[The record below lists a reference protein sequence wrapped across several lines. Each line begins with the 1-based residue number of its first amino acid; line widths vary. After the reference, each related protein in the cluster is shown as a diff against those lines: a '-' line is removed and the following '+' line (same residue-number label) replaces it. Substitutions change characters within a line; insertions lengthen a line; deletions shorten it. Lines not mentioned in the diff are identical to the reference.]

1 MVYNIKSEKC
11 NLEENGFLEAYLDN
25 SATTKPCKR
34 ACEAA
39 LRTMEN
45 DFGNPSSLHKKGF
58 DAMQILESARGVI
71 AKSLGVDPERIFFTP
86 SGTLAN
92 NTAIF
97 GAVELMKRKGNKIV
111 TTAFEHPSVARCMD
125 KLEQSGFEV
134 VRIAPDESGNIS
146 EEAFQNAIDEKTVL
160 VSLMAVN
167 NEVGT
172 VLPFDKIKRIIKR
185 KKSPALL
192 HVDCVQGYMKLPVKP
207 ERCGIDLMS
216 VSAHKI
222 HALKGSGAL
231 YIANGVRIK
240 PYVLGGGQENKFR
253 SGTEATPA
261 MPNIAAFSA
270 AVEELAD
277 IEKRLEKVASL
288 NEYFKSE
295 LEKLDGVKINSP
307 DNALPYIINASI
319 GAVPSQVS
327 VNYLSS
333 RGVYVSAGSA
343 CSKGHRSD
351 VLVSMDLSP
360 ERIDSAIDYALSA
373 IKSCLAELSKK

>member
-1 MVYNIKSEKC
+1 M
-11 NLEENGFLEAYLDN
+11 EAYLDN
-25 SATTKPCKR
+25 SATTKPCKK

-45 DFGNPSSLHKKGF
+45 DFGNPSSLHKKGY
-58 DAMQILESARGVI
+58 DALQLLEQSRGVI
-71 AKSLGVDPERIFFTP
+71 AKSIGVDPSRIFFTP
-86 SGTLAN
+86 SGTVAN

-97 GAVELMKRKGNKIV
+97 GAAELMKRNGNKIV

-134 VRIAPDESGNIS
+134 VRIMPDESGNIS
-146 EEAFQNAIDEKTVL
+146 EEAFQNAVDEKTVL

-167 NEVGT
+167 NEIGA

-185 KKSPALL
+185 KKSSALL

-216 VSAHKI
+216 MSAHKV

-240 PYVLGGGQENKFR
+240 PYVLGGGQENNIC
-253 SGTEATPA
+253 SGTQA
-261 MPNIAAFSA
+261 MPNIAAFAA
-270 AVEELAD
+270 AVGELAD
-277 IEKRLEKVASL
+277 IDSRLKTVSELNAYFKNGLEKIG
-288 NEYFKSE
+288 
-295 LEKLDGVKINSP
+295 GVTLNSP
-307 DNALPYIINASI
+307 ENALPYIINISLRGI
-319 GAVPSQVS
+319 PSQVS

-333 RGVYVSAGSA
+333 KGVYVSAGSA

-351 VLVSMDLSP
+351 VLVSMGLPP
-360 ERIDSAIDYALSA
+360 ERIDSAIRLSMSYETAKEEIDYALST
-373 IKSCLAELSKK
+373 IKSCLEELSKK

>member
-1 MVYNIKSEKC
+1 M
-11 NLEENGFLEAYLDN
+11 EAYLDN
-25 SATTKPCKR
+25 SATTKPCKK

-45 DFGNPSSLHKKGF
+45 DFGNPSSLHKKGY
-58 DAMQILESARGVI
+58 DALQLLEQSRGVI
-71 AKSLGVDPERIFFTP
+71 AKSIGVDPSRIFFTP
-86 SGTLAN
+86 SGTVAN

-97 GAVELMKRKGNKIV
+97 GAAELMKRKGNKIV

-134 VRIAPDESGNIS
+134 VRIMPDESGNIS
-146 EEAFQNAIDEKTVL
+146 EEAFQNAVDEKTVL

-167 NEVGT
+167 NEIGA

-216 VSAHKI
+216 MSAHKV

-240 PYVLGGGQENKFR
+240 PYVLGGGQENNIC
-253 SGTEATPA
+253 SGTQA
-261 MPNIAAFSA
+261 MPNIAAFAA
-270 AVEELAD
+270 AVGELAD
-277 IEKRLEKVASL
+277 IDSRLKTVSEL
-288 NEYFKSE
+288 NAYFKNG
-295 LEKLDGVKINSP
+295 LGKIDGVTLNSP
-307 DNALPYIINASI
+307 ENALPYIINISLRGI
-319 GAVPSQVS
+319 PSQVS

-333 RGVYVSAGSA
+333 KGVYVSAGSA

-351 VLVSMDLSP
+351 VLVSMGLPP
-360 ERIDSAIDYALSA
+360 ERIDSAIRLSMSYKTTKEEIDYALST
-373 IKSCLAELSKK
+373 IKSCLEELSKK

>member
-1 MVYNIKSEKC
+1 MEV
-11 NLEENGFLEAYLDN
+11 YLDN
-25 SATTKPCKR
+25 SATTKPCKK

-45 DFGNPSSLHKKGF
+45 DFGNSSSLHKKGY
-58 DAMQILESARGVI
+58 DALQLLEQSRGVI
-71 AKSLGVDPERIFFTP
+71 AKSIGVDPSRIFFTP
-86 SGTLAN
+86 SGTVAN

-97 GAVELMKRKGNKIV
+97 GAAELMKRKGNKIV

-134 VRIAPDESGNIS
+134 VRIMPDASGNIS
-146 EEAFQNAIDEKTVL
+146 EEAFQNAVDEKTVL

-167 NEVGT
+167 NEIGA

-185 KKSPALL
+185 KKYSALL

-216 VSAHKI
+216 MSAHKV

-240 PYVLGGGQENKFR
+240 PYVLGGGQENNIC
-253 SGTEATPA
+253 SGTQA
-261 MPNIAAFSA
+261 MPNIAAFAA
-270 AVEELAD
+270 AVGELAD
-277 IEKRLEKVASL
+277 IEGRLKTVSELNAYFKNGLEKIG
-288 NEYFKSE
+288 
-295 LEKLDGVKINSP
+295 GVTLNSP
-307 DNALPYIINASI
+307 ENALPYIINISLWGI
-319 GAVPSQVS
+319 PSQVS

-333 RGVYVSAGSA
+333 KGVYVSAGSA

-351 VLVSMDLSP
+351 VLVSMGLP
-360 ERIDSAIDYALSA
+360 HERIDSAIRLSMSYETTKEEIDYALSA
-373 IKSCLAELSKK
+373 INSCLEELSKK

>member
-1 MVYNIKSEKC
+1 M
-11 NLEENGFLEAYLDN
+11 EAYLDN
-25 SATTKPCKR
+25 SATTKPCKK

-45 DFGNPSSLHKKGF
+45 DFGNPSSLHKKGY
-58 DAMQILESARGVI
+58 DALQLLEQSRGVI
-71 AKSLGVDPERIFFTP
+71 AKSIGVDPSRIFFTP
-86 SGTLAN
+86 SGTVAN

-97 GAVELMKRKGNKIV
+97 GAAELMKRKGNKIV

-134 VRIAPDESGNIS
+134 VRIMPDESGNIS
-146 EEAFQNAIDEKTVL
+146 EEAFQNAVDEKTVL

-167 NEVGT
+167 NEIGA

-207 ERCGIDLMS
+207 ERCGIDLVSM
-216 VSAHKI
+216 SAHKV

-240 PYVLGGGQENKFR
+240 PYVLGGGQENNIC
-253 SGTEATPA
+253 SGTQA
-261 MPNIAAFSA
+261 MPNIAAFAA
-270 AVEELAD
+270 AVGELAD
-277 IEKRLEKVASL
+277 IDGRLKTVSEL
-288 NEYFKSE
+288 NAYFKNG
-295 LEKLDGVKINSP
+295 LGKIDGVTLNSP
-307 DNALPYIINASI
+307 ENALPYIINISLRGI
-319 GAVPSQVS
+319 PSQVS

-333 RGVYVSAGSA
+333 KGVYVSAGSA

-351 VLVSMDLSP
+351 VLVSMGLPP
-360 ERIDSAIDYALSA
+360 ERIDSAIRLSMSYKTTKEEIDYALST
-373 IKSCLAELSKK
+373 IKSCLEELSKK

>member
-1 MVYNIKSEKC
+1 MEV
-11 NLEENGFLEAYLDN
+11 YLDN
-25 SATTKPCKR
+25 SATTKPCKK

-45 DFGNPSSLHKKGF
+45 DFGNPSSLHKKGY
-58 DAMQILESARGVI
+58 DALQLLEQSRGVI
-71 AKSLGVDPERIFFTP
+71 AKSIGVDPSRIFFTP
-86 SGTLAN
+86 SGTVAN

-97 GAVELMKRKGNKIV
+97 GAAELTKRKGNKIV

-134 VRIAPDESGNIS
+134 VRIMPDASGNIS
-146 EEAFQNAIDEKTVL
+146 EEAFQNAVDEKTVL

-167 NEVGT
+167 NEIGA

-185 KKSPALL
+185 KKSSALL

-216 VSAHKI
+216 MSAHKV

-240 PYVLGGGQENKFR
+240 PYVLGGGQENNIC
-253 SGTEATPA
+253 SGTQA
-261 MPNIAAFSA
+261 MPNIAAFAA
-270 AVEELAD
+270 AVGELAD
-277 IEKRLEKVASL
+277 IEGRLKTVSELNAYFKNGLEKIG
-288 NEYFKSE
+288 
-295 LEKLDGVKINSP
+295 GVTLNSP
-307 DNALPYIINASI
+307 ENALPYIINISLWGI
-319 GAVPSQVS
+319 PSQVS

-333 RGVYVSAGSA
+333 KGVYVSAGSA

-351 VLVSMDLSP
+351 VLVSMGLPP
-360 ERIDSAIDYALSA
+360 ERIDSAIRLSMSYETTKEEIDYALSA
-373 IKSCLAELSKK
+373 INSCLEELSKK

>member
-1 MVYNIKSEKC
+1 MEV
-11 NLEENGFLEAYLDN
+11 YLDN
-25 SATTKPCKR
+25 SATTKPCKK

-45 DFGNPSSLHKKGF
+45 DFGNPSSLHKKGY
-58 DAMQILESARGVI
+58 DALQILEQSRGVI
-71 AKSLGVDPERIFFTP
+71 AKSIGVDPSRIFFTP
-86 SGTLAN
+86 SGTVAN

-97 GAVELMKRKGNKIV
+97 GAAELMKRKGNKIV

-134 VRIAPDESGNIS
+134 VRITPDESGNIS
-146 EEAFQNAIDEKTVL
+146 EEAFQNAVDEKTVL

-167 NEVGT
+167 NEIGA
-172 VLPFDKIKRIIKR
+172 VLPFDKIKRVIKR
-185 KKSPALL
+185 KKSSALL

-216 VSAHKI
+216 MSAHKV

-240 PYVLGGGQENKFR
+240 PYVLGGGQENNIC
-253 SGTEATPA
+253 SGTQA
-261 MPNIAAFSA
+261 MPNIAAFAA
-270 AVEELAD
+270 AVGELAD
-277 IEKRLEKVASL
+277 VEGRLKTVSELNAYFKNGLEKIG
-288 NEYFKSE
+288 
-295 LEKLDGVKINSP
+295 GVTINSP
-307 DNALPYIINASI
+307 ENALPYIINISLRGI
-319 GAVPSQVS
+319 PSQVS

-333 RGVYVSAGSA
+333 KGVYVSAGSA

-351 VLVSMDLSP
+351 VLVSMGLPP
-360 ERIDSAIDYALSA
+360 ERIDSAIRLSMSYETTKEEIDYALSA
-373 IKSCLAELSKK
+373 IKSCLEELSKK

>member
-1 MVYNIKSEKC
+1 MEV
-11 NLEENGFLEAYLDN
+11 YLDN
-25 SATTKPCKR
+25 SATTKPCKK

-45 DFGNPSSLHKKGF
+45 DFGNSSSLHKKGY
-58 DAMQILESARGVI
+58 DALQLLEQSRGVI
-71 AKSLGVDPERIFFTP
+71 AKSIGVDPSRIFFTP
-86 SGTLAN
+86 SGTVAN

-97 GAVELMKRKGNKIV
+97 GAAELMKRKGNKIV

-134 VRIAPDESGNIS
+134 VRIMPDASGNIS
-146 EEAFQNAIDEKTVL
+146 EEAFQNAVDEKTVL

-167 NEVGT
+167 NEIGA

-185 KKSPALL
+185 KKYSALL

-216 VSAHKI
+216 MSAHKV

-240 PYVLGGGQENKFR
+240 PYVLGGGQENNIC
-253 SGTEATPA
+253 SGTQA
-261 MPNIAAFSA
+261 MPNIAAFAA
-270 AVEELAD
+270 AVGELAD
-277 IEKRLEKVASL
+277 IEGRLKTVSELNAYFKNGLEKIG
-288 NEYFKSE
+288 
-295 LEKLDGVKINSP
+295 GVTLNSP
-307 DNALPYIINASI
+307 ENALPYIINISLWGI
-319 GAVPSQVS
+319 PSQVS

-333 RGVYVSAGSA
+333 KGVYVSAGSA

-351 VLVSMDLSP
+351 VLVSMGLPP
-360 ERIDSAIDYALSA
+360 ERIDSAIRLSMSYETTKEEIDYALSA
-373 IKSCLAELSKK
+373 INSCLEELSKK

>member
-1 MVYNIKSEKC
+1 MEV
-11 NLEENGFLEAYLDN
+11 YLDN
-25 SATTKPCKR
+25 SATTKPCKK

-45 DFGNPSSLHKKGF
+45 DFGNPSSLHKKGY
-58 DAMQILESARGVI
+58 DALQILEQSRGVI
-71 AKSLGVDPERIFFTP
+71 AKSIGVDPSRIFFTP
-86 SGTLAN
+86 SGTVAN

-97 GAVELMKRKGNKIV
+97 GAAELMKRKGNKIV

-134 VRIAPDESGNIS
+134 VRIMPDASGNIS
-146 EEAFQNAIDEKTVL
+146 EEAFQNAVDEKTVL

-167 NEVGT
+167 NEIGA

-185 KKSPALL
+185 KKSSALL

-216 VSAHKI
+216 MSAHKV

-240 PYVLGGGQENKFR
+240 PYVLGGGQENNIC
-253 SGTEATPA
+253 SGTQA
-261 MPNIAAFSA
+261 MPNIAAFAA
-270 AVEELAD
+270 AVGELAD
-277 IEKRLEKVASL
+277 IAGRLKTVSELNAYFKNGLEKIG
-288 NEYFKSE
+288 
-295 LEKLDGVKINSP
+295 GVTLNSP
-307 DNALPYIINASI
+307 ENALPYIINVSLRGI
-319 GAVPSQVS
+319 PSQVS

-333 RGVYVSAGSA
+333 KGVYVSAGSA

-351 VLVSMDLSP
+351 VLVSMGLPP
-360 ERIDSAIDYALSA
+360 ERIDSAIRLSMSYETTKEEIDYALSA
-373 IKSCLAELSKK
+373 INSCLEELSKK

>member
-1 MVYNIKSEKC
+1 M
-11 NLEENGFLEAYLDN
+11 EAYLDN

-58 DAMQILESARGVI
+58 DAMQILENSRGVI

-86 SGTLAN
+86 SGTVAN

-134 VRIAPDESGNIS
+134 VRIAPDERGNIS

-240 PYVLGGGQENKFR
+240 PYVLGGGQENNIC
-253 SGTEATPA
+253 SGTQA

-277 IEKRLEKVASL
+277 IEKRLEKVTSL
-288 NEYFKSE
+288 NGYFKSE
-295 LEKLDGVKINSP
+295 LEKIEGVKINSP

-351 VLVSMDLSP
+351 VLVSMGLSP
-360 ERIDSAIDYALSA
+360 ERIDSAIRLSMSYETTKEEIDYALSA

>member
-1 MVYNIKSEKC
+1 M
-11 NLEENGFLEAYLDN
+11 EAYLDN
-25 SATTKPCKR
+25 SATTKPCKK

-45 DFGNPSSLHKKGF
+45 DFGNPSSLHKKGY
-58 DAMQILESARGVI
+58 DALQLLEQSRGVI
-71 AKSLGVDPERIFFTP
+71 AKSIGVDPSRIFFTP
-86 SGTLAN
+86 SGTVAN

-97 GAVELMKRKGNKIV
+97 GAAELMKRKGNKIV

-134 VRIAPDESGNIS
+134 VRIMPDESGNIS
-146 EEAFQNAIDEKTVL
+146 EEAFQNAVDEKTVL

-167 NEVGT
+167 NEIGA

-216 VSAHKI
+216 MSAHKV

-240 PYVLGGGQENKFR
+240 PYVLGGGQENNIC
-253 SGTEATPA
+253 SGTQA
-261 MPNIAAFSA
+261 MPNIAAFAA
-270 AVEELAD
+270 AVGELAD
-277 IEKRLEKVASL
+277 VDGRLKTVSEL
-288 NEYFKSE
+288 NAYFKNG
-295 LEKLDGVKINSP
+295 LGKIDGVTLNSP
-307 DNALPYIINASI
+307 ENALPYIINISLRGI
-319 GAVPSQVS
+319 PSQVS

-333 RGVYVSAGSA
+333 KGVYVSAGSA

-351 VLVSMDLSP
+351 VLVSMGLPP
-360 ERIDSAIDYALSA
+360 ERIDSAIRLSMSYKTTKEEIDYALST
-373 IKSCLAELSKK
+373 IKSCLEELSKK

>member
-1 MVYNIKSEKC
+1 MEV
-11 NLEENGFLEAYLDN
+11 YLDN
-25 SATTKPCKR
+25 SATTKPCKK

-39 LRTMEN
+39 LNTMEN
-45 DFGNPSSLHKKGF
+45 DFGNPSSLHKKGY
-58 DAMQILESARGVI
+58 DALQILEQSRGVI
-71 AKSLGVDPERIFFTP
+71 AKSIGVDPSRIFFTP
-86 SGTLAN
+86 SGTVAN

-97 GAVELMKRKGNKIV
+97 GAAELMKRKGNKIV

-125 KLEQSGFEV
+125 KLSQSGFEV
-134 VRIAPDESGNIS
+134 VRIMPDESGNIS
-146 EEAFQNAIDEKTVL
+146 EEAFRNAVDEKTVL

-167 NEVGT
+167 NEIGT

-216 VSAHKI
+216 MSAHKV

-240 PYVLGGGQENKFR
+240 PYVLGGGQENNIC
-253 SGTEATPA
+253 SGTQA
-261 MPNIAAFSA
+261 MPNIAAFAA
-270 AVEELAD
+270 AVDELAD
-277 IEKRLEKVASL
+277 IDSRLKTVSEL
-288 NEYFKSE
+288 NAYFKSG
-295 LEKLDGVKINSP
+295 LGKIDGVTLNSP
-307 DNALPYIINASI
+307 ENALPYIINISLRGI
-319 GAVPSQVS
+319 PSQVS

-333 RGVYVSAGSA
+333 KGVYVSAGSA

-351 VLVSMDLSP
+351 VLVSMGLSV
-360 ERIDSAIDYALSA
+360 ERIDSAIRLSMSYETAKEEIDYALSA
-373 IKSCLAELSKK
+373 ISSCLEELSKK